1 MICYCIATMVVYKH
15 SPILLAFSVIFFILS
30 LFGAAFVYVLLF
42 FHIYLGSIN
51 TTTNEFC
58 KDKWKILSGNP
69 FSKTN
74 CFKNFLKIFGK
85 RNHIE
90 VDP

>member
-1 MICYCIATMVVYKH
+1 M
-15 SPILLAFSVIFFILS
+15 
-30 LFGAAFVYVLLF
+30 YVLLF
-42 FHIYLGSIN
+42 FHIYLGSNN

-58 KDKWKILSGNP
+58 KDRWKNISGNP

-85 RNHIE
+85 SSHAE
-90 VDP
+90 VNPNQKITLRSNKHESTSVSL

>member
-1 MICYCIATMVVYKH
+1 MVIYKN
-15 SPILLAFSVIFFILS
+15 SPKLLAFSIIFFILG
-30 LFGAAFVYVLLF
+30 LLGAAFVYVLLF

-85 RNHIE
+85 RNHI
-90 VDP
+90 